1 MVFVDAI
8 QADQLPEGKM
18 KAVATRGEYILL
30 VNYKGNYYATDARCT
45 HAGGDLSKG
54 KLKGKYINCP
64 LHGSRF
70 DVTTGICKA
79 GPRINIIRS
88 KLKYN
93 LKTYEVKVEDNIVK
107 IRLL

>member
-1 MVFVDAI
+1 MSFVEVI

-18 KAVATRGEYILL
+18 KAIATRGEYILL
-30 VNYKGNYYATDARCT
+30 VNYKGKYYATGARCT

-54 KLKGKYINCP
+54 KLKGKHITCP

-88 KLKYN
+88 KITDKLQ
-93 LKTYEVKVEDNIVK
+93 TYEVEVEGNSVKV
-107 IRLL
+107 RL